1 MKYGEHF
8 AETKDSWI
16 TNNIYNKEFT
26 YYTARMEYMQIG
38 TRDLD
43 AEWRLFSVEID
54 FDENYSITERKVF
67 TILDA
72 FSIVGGLMG
81 IAFAFAEFFLDK
93 IQEQLFIS
101 SIIRKIFFYDD
112 VKTL

>member
-1 MKYGEHF
+1 MKYGEHYV
-8 AETKDSWI
+8 ETKDSWF
-16 TNNIYNKEFT
+16 TSTLFNNEYT
-26 YYTARMEYMQIG
+26 YYTARMEYAQIG

-72 FSIVGGLMG
+72 FSLVGGLMG
-81 IAFAFAEFFLDK
+81 IAFAFTDYFVEK
-93 IQEQLFIS
+93 I
-101 SIIRKIFFYDD
+101 
-112 VKTL
+112 

>member
-1 MKYGEHF
+1 M
-8 AETKDSWI
+8 ETKDSWI
-16 TNNIYNKEFT
+16 TSNLNNQEYT
-26 YYTARMEYMQIG
+26 YYTARMEYNQIG

-54 FDENYSITERKVF
+54 FDENYSMTERKVF

-81 IAFAFAEFFLDK
+81 IVFTFTEYFLER
-93 IQEQLFIS
+93 I
-101 SIIRKIFFYDD
+101 
-112 VKTL
+112 